1 MAEEIHFA
9 TKPKLGQAMLKRA
22 FAARTP
28 CAFVVS
34 DSVSGTNHQMRSLI
48 EAHGRSYVL
57 AVTSTQRLG
66 RKPVAEW
73 REDMLAKGWIRL
85 STDDGW

>member
-48 EAHGRSYVL
+48 EAV
-57 AVTSTQRLG
+57 
-66 RKPVAEW
+66 VAPE
-73 REDMLAKGWIRL
+73 
-85 STDDGW
+85 